1 MPSPTVVLASSAQ
14 QMARPLPEALVA
26 ESGRLLQR
34 NPTIRCRRVVVV
46 VAVLVGAALIGAT
59 LRLPRGSASFYVAG
73 YLLAGVWILAS
84 VLGGPVRMRGP
95 LMLRSNELV
104 IGIALG
110 AVMFALFVPAAEIG
124 RNFTVLAG
132 PIDNVLGKADAGPVV
147 AVLALALVNGL
158 AEELFFRGALNDA
171 ITGRWALIAS
181 TVVYVGVTAVAGNI
195 ALTLAAVVMGAVFA
209 AERRITAGL
218 VAPIV
223 THLLWSTLIVVA
235 LPR

>member
-1 MPSPTVVLASSAQ
+1 
-14 QMARPLPEALVA
+14 
-26 ESGRLLQR
+26 
-34 NPTIRCRRVVVV
+34 
-46 VAVLVGAALIGAT
+46 
-59 LRLPRGSASFYVAG
+59 
-73 YLLAGVWILAS
+73 
-84 VLGGPVRMRGP
+84 
-95 LMLRSNELV
+95 
-104 IGIALG
+104 
-110 AVMFALFVPAAEIG
+110 MFALFVPAAEIG

-171 ITGRWALIAS
+171 IAGRWALIAS